1 MRILVT
7 GASGFLGKKVAKT
20 LKRKGYEVTG
30 TYFSKSFLNN
40 THVDH
45 RVKLDLEQTPLM
57 HKTLRGINPDV
68 IVHTAAM
75 TNVNLCEKKKD
86 KALLI
91 NMTSVAHIANWCR
104 EHQSKL
110 IHVSTDYVFD
120 GFNEPYFED
129 SKPSPINF
137 YGLTKYLAEVLIE
150 KLLENY
156 VIIRPTILYG
166 YNDKHDKPTL
176 PVKVIKALRA
186 GKRITVDSFR
196 IKYPTV
202 IDDVA
207 NGILKLIESDLKGI
221 VHFSNVEPLTRYEWA
236 LIVADVFNLPT
247 ELITGAPLDKNI
259 FPPRPVNVKLM
270 SRNPKVSF
278 KSVEEGLSLMK
289 QQMENTYENN
299 SSS

>member
-20 LKRKGYEVTG
+20 LKSRGYEVIG
-30 TYFSKSFLNN
+30 TYFSKPFLDN
-40 THVDH
+40 TYIDLT
-45 RVKLDLEQTPLM
+45 VKLDLEQSPLL
-57 HKTLRGINPDV
+57 HGTLSGINPDV

-75 TNVNLCEKKKD
+75 TDVNLCEKKKD

-91 NMTSVAHIANWCR
+91 NTTSVAHIANWCR

-110 IHVSTDYVFD
+110 IYVSTDYVFD

-137 YGLTKYLAEVLIE
+137 YGLTKYLADILIE
-150 KLLENY
+150 NLLENY
-156 VIIRPTILYG
+156 VIVRPTILYG

-176 PVKVIKALRA
+176 PVKVIKELKA
-186 GKRITVDSFR
+186 GKGITVDNFR
-196 IKYPTV
+196 IKYPTL

-247 ELITGAPLDKNI
+247 ELIAGAPLDKNI
-259 FPPRPVNVKLM
+259 FPLRPVNVKLK
-270 SRNPKVSF
+270 SRNPKVGF
-278 KSVEEGLSLMK
+278 RSVKEGLSLMK
-289 QQMENTYENN
+289 QQMEE
-299 SSS
+299 